1 MSELRRNKPHYAIDK
16 EIADKEKWIIPSGAS
31 ICVELNDPN
40 YTTGGYKFEK
50 VSTDWLLCPID
61 KRKTLYDGR
70 YCAVVAFIFAVVNGK
85 FCVLANRRGIGT
97 PDFQGFWNCPCG
109 FLERNEFGNE
119 GAARETFE
127 ECSYKIDPKKLKMVG
142 VQTDPVK
149 SNNGNV
155 TIRFSAFVGSQYLFA
170 KAELNKNGGEENEVD
185 DIKWIPVDEI
195 DMYDWAFG
203 HEETIREVMPGKWKR
218 KWLSFIYFFK

>member
-1 MSELRRNKPHYAIDK
+1 MSELRRNKPYVAFDK
-16 EIADKEKWIIPSGAS
+16 DSTK
-31 ICVELNDPN
+31 
-40 YTTGGYKFEK
+40 GYKIPKGSSFTATFPNNTGMGFTSNQEYYLIPK
-50 VSTDWLLCPID
+50 DEC
-61 KRKTLYDGR
+61 RTLYDGR

-85 FCVLANRRGIGT
+85 FCVLANRRGVGT

-127 ECSYKIDPKKLKMVG
+127 ECSYKINPKKLKMVG

-155 TIRFSAFVGSQYLFA
+155 TIRFSAFVGSDYLFE
-170 KAELNKNGGEENEVD
+170 KAELNRNGGEENEVD

-218 KWLSFIYFFK
+218 KWLTFKHLFV

>member
-1 MSELRRNKPHYAIDK
+1 MSELRRNKPYVAFDK
-16 EIADKEKWIIPSGAS
+16 DQTK
-31 ICVELNDPN
+31 
-40 YTTGGYKFEK
+40 GYKIPEGSSFTATFPNNTGMAFTSNQEYYLIPK
-50 VSTDWLLCPID
+50 DEC
-61 KRKTLYDGR
+61 RTLYDGR
-70 YCAVVAFIFAVVNGK
+70 YCAVVAFIFAVVNGR

-127 ECSYKIDPKKLKMVG
+127 ECNYKIDPKKLKMVG

-155 TIRFSAFVGSQYLFA
+155 TIRFSAFVGSQYLFT
-170 KAELNKNGGEENEVD
+170 KAELNGNGGELNEVD

-218 KWLSFIYFFK
+218 KWLSFIYLFK